1 MSNRKFS
8 WNILSWLFF
17 WKCEVCL
24 SMDRSVWYVQLR
36 IFINGSIFS
45 PSLLE
50 PMVLLPQQQPEI
62 RNIPRSPKSKL
73 IKNWVQKNPNSPRSW
88 LIKKKFFSAM
98 ITWGKTFIIM
108 STRAASLYSFQASA
122 FFAICSASASEKLG
136 NKKKKR
142 KISPQPTTTTT
153 T

>member
-24 SMDRSVWYVQLR
+24 SMDRSVIYVQLR

-62 RNIPRSPKSKL
+62 RNIPRSPRSKVINTEFRKIQTL
-73 IKNWVQKNPNSPRSW
+73 PDLGWY
-88 LIKKKFFSAM
+88 KKLFSAM
-98 ITWGKTFIIM
+98 TTWGKTFIIM

-122 FFAICSASASEKLG
+122 FFAICSASAWEKLG

-142 KISPQPTTTTT
+142 KISPQPTATTTT
-153 T
+153 